1 MMRSTLFLL
10 MLAIVACNNSA
21 EQPKAQPENKAGA
34 KSESRQQA
42 PAQNA
47 APATESTKP
56 AEPGSYTAYH
66 DLPAEV
72 KDYITLQE
80 DSRFYLDAL
89 KQFDKLSPTYLE
101 QLYGQSVNSVEELQ
115 MLMRQ
120 KLIDQRKASG
130 MNVSQAD
137 IPAEWAVPEQR
148 IANSKDADY
157 VYIYGDMDNMG
168 YGWPK
173 GYDPFSGESTK
184 PHGFPF
190 VPERDD
196 PPGTDRIM
204 VNSGYNYPSKEENF
218 KREKSD
224 GYTTSTRR
232 PENTPETLRLKPA
245 IGDRKIETVM
255 LQLFVD
261 DFQAPS
267 FSSQF
272 KCYLNGQEAPFISN
286 MLNELKQGGPIGKMI
301 SFQLL
306 PEYWP
311 LLKEEYLEIFIDSPE
326 TPRGDGFAIDFVRI
340 LVNPRNIPRSGIS
353 GKVTDAKT
361 RQPLAN
367 ALIKVSGAQQIRTDE
382 KGQYQ
387 MDGIPCGMIVV
398 QGALAGYKG
407 ASASTDLLQNKNAVV
422 NLKLEPETDQTLQ
435 EQLDNKGKV
444 ELYGIYFDTDKATIK
459 PESLPTLKRLLALIR
474 QNPGRALEIG
484 GHTDSEG
491 DANYNNKLSQDRAES
506 VLKWLKDN
514 KAETS
519 KLKTKGYGESL
530 PVADNTTEAGRALN
544 RRVEIKTL

>member
-1 MMRSTLFLL
+1 MRILPSLFFI
-10 MLAIVACNNSA
+10 AIVACNNSNK
-21 EQPKAQPENKAGA
+21 QPAPEAGTGTETKAPIPASASDQQPENKSPVPVPVG
-34 KSESRQQA
+34 KVT
-42 PAQNA
+42 P
-47 APATESTKP
+47 
-56 AEPGSYTAYH
+56 YH
-66 DLPAEV
+66 ELPAEER
-72 KDYITLQE
+72 DYITQQE

-89 KQFDKLSPTYLE
+89 KQFNKLSPEYLE
-101 QLYGQSVNSVEELQ
+101 QLYGQKVSSVEELHA
-115 MLMRQ
+115 LMRQ
-120 KLIDQRKASG
+120 KLIQQRRTSG
-130 MNVSQAD
+130 MKVSQPD
-137 IPAEWAVPEQR
+137 IPNEWAVPEQR
-148 IANSKDADY
+148 SAQSKDADY
-157 VYIYGDMDNMG
+157 VYVYGDMDNLG

-190 VPERDD
+190 VPEPDD

-204 VNSGYNYPSKEENF
+204 VNSGYAYPSKEKNF

-245 IGDRKIETVM
+245 IGDRKIESVM
-255 LQLFVD
+255 LQIFVD

-272 KCYLNGQEAPFISN
+272 KCYLNGKEAPFISN
-286 MLNELKQGGPIGKMI
+286 ILNELKQGGPIGKMI

-311 LLKEEYLEIFIDSPE
+311 LLKDEYLELFIDSPE
-326 TPRGDGFAIDFVRI
+326 TPKGDGFAIDFVRL
-340 LVNPRNIPRSGIS
+340 LVNPRNIPRSGVS

-361 RQPLAN
+361 RKPLAN
-367 ALIKVSGAQQIRTDE
+367 AIIKVSGAQQIRTDE

-398 QGALAGYKG
+398 QAAMAGYKS
-407 ASASTDLLQNKNAVV
+407 ASASTDLVESKKAVV

-459 PESLPTLKRLLALIR
+459 PESLPTLKRLLALIQ

-491 DANYNNKLSQDRAES
+491 DANYNDKLSQDRAES

-514 KAETS
+514 KAETG

-530 PVADNTTEAGRALN
+530 PVADNATEAGRALN